1 MLKLVLPILILIII
15 AVFFGSVSNKA
26 KSKKKRGPILA
37 KQPLSPNEQQM
48 YFRLTGTFPEHV
60 VLAQVAFSAIVT
72 RKVKHWSER
81 SDFNRLY
88 ADFVLCTK
96 AFKIVAVIELDDK
109 SHEGKERHDAERD
122 ALLAQAGYHV
132 LRYKTI
138 PNENTLLTDTH
149 RLFENVAGTVNQPK
163 AIQTPTR
170 GK

>member
-1 MLKLVLPILILIII
+1 MLKLALPILILIII
-15 AVFFGSVSNKA
+15 AAIVGAISDKG

-37 KQPLSPNEQQM
+37 KQILSPNEQQM
-48 YFRLTGTFPEHV
+48 YFRLLGTFPEHV

-96 AFKIVAVIELDDK
+96 AFKIVAIIELDDK

-122 ALLAQAGYHV
+122 ALLAQAGYRV

-138 PNENTLLTDTH
+138 PDENRLRTDTH
-149 RLFENVAGTVNQPK
+149 RLLESAAGKINQPK
-163 AIQTPTR
+163 AIQTPAR
-170 GK
+170 RE